1 MKKHLSLIFVLVV
14 TTGLP
19 AGAQLVF
26 PDATV
31 QSTAGI
37 TFDRVKVIHSD
48 GSDTANGTALR
59 NALVAQA
66 SSQTAD
72 VLLLE
77 PGSYNIGSTALNMVD
92 FVNIQGFG
100 EGTTFVSGTGSVV
113 INGASFMEIRGIQ
126 ILGSGDASTVILQN
140 GGNMELIDT
149 GVQHNGNGTGAN
161 FGVRVIN
168 GGSLELIDSEITF
181 FQNGN
186 SGSFVGF
193 KIVGKDGG
201 GEFSEGEMSNSFI
214 EAEDFSGTMTLTA
227 VVVGDGGTTP
237 AMDESVS
244 IEVFGGIIAVEGGL
258 SNTAIFIHTDA
269 FVFISGGCVENP
281 DGAALDNIGLPSTR
295 VSCGAINTLF
305 SGTRGGVGKTIYS
318 QCTTLTVTG
327 AAPIID
333 SESAVP

>member
-1 MKKHLSLIFVLVV
+1 MKTHFSLAFVLVV
-14 TTGLP
+14 TTGLS

-37 TFDRVKVIHSD
+37 TFDRVKVIHADSSD
-48 GSDTANGTALR
+48 IANGTALR
-59 NALVAQA
+59 NALAAQA
-66 SSQTAD
+66 SIQTAD

-77 PGSYNIGSTALNMVD
+77 PGTYDIGSTALNMVD

-100 EGTTFVSGTGSVV
+100 ENNTFVNGSGSVV
-113 INGASFMEIRGIQ
+113 INGASFMEIRSIQ
-126 ILGSGDASTVILQN
+126 IAGNGNASTVLLQN
-140 GGNMELIDT
+140 GGEMDLIDT
-149 GVQHNGNGTGAN
+149 NVQHNGNGTGAN
-161 FGVRVIN
+161 FGVRVEN
-168 GGSLELIDSEITF
+168 GGSLALIGSEINF
-181 FQNGN
+181 FH
-186 SGSFVGF
+186 SGSGSSFVGLE
-193 KIVGKDGG
+193 IVGKSGAG
-201 GEFSEGEMSNSFI
+201 LFSEGEMLNSFI
-214 EAEDFSGTMTLTA
+214 EISDDSGAMTLIA
-227 VVVGDGGTTP
+227 LLVGDGLTTP
-237 AMDESVS
+237 AGDESVS
-244 IEVFGGIIAVEGGL
+244 IEVFGGIIAAEGGS

-269 FVFISGGCVENP
+269 FVFISGGCVET

-333 SESAVP
+333 SETAVP